1 MTDQAESLRSAI
13 RERAFREPADSR
25 SASARVVAVA
35 SGKGGVGKSN
45 ITVNLAITLASA
57 GKRVVVIDADFG
69 LANIEILLGVVPEYS
84 LRDVCAGRADI
95 RMALT
100 EGPLGAR
107 FISGGS
113 GFSGGPGMGDAARNK
128 VIQSFM
134 FLDRTADIII
144 IDTGAGISENV
155 VGVLAAAG
163 ETVVVTTPEP
173 TSVADAYGLIK
184 AACAA
189 DPGRRPDF
197 SVFVNRA
204 EDAREARGVYERLDR
219 ASRRFLS
226 MPLRLIGWAPNDPNV
241 ARAVKRRQAA
251 AIAYPDTAF
260 TRAVRSAAMDM
271 IGQSAP
277 ERGGLAGFI
286 SKLFG

>member
-1 MTDQAESLRSAI
+1 MIDQAESLRSAM
-13 RERAFREPADSR
+13 RARAVREPAESVA
-25 SASARVVAVA
+25 ASARVVAVA

-45 ITVNLAITLASA
+45 LTVNLAVTLASA
-57 GKRVVVIDADFG
+57 GRRVVVVDADFG
-69 LANIEILLGVVPEYS
+69 LANIEILLDIVPEYS
-84 LRDVCAGRADI
+84 LQDVCAGRADI

-113 GFSGGPGMGDAARNK
+113 GFSGGSGISGEARNK

-134 FLDRTADIII
+134 FLGRIADIII

-155 VGVLAAAG
+155 VGVLSAAG
-163 ETVVVTTPEP
+163 ETIVVTTPEP

-197 SVFVNRA
+197 RVFVNRA
-204 EDAREARGVYERLDR
+204 DDISEARGVYERLDR

-226 MPLRLIGWAPNDPNV
+226 MPLFFFGWAPNDPNV
-241 ARAVKRRQAA
+241 TRAVKRRQAA

-271 IGQSAP
+271 IGQSVP